1 MGKKLNW
8 VTMLTP
14 YTSTGDVDYD
24 GIDKI
29 VEWYIENKV
38 TAIFAVCQSSEIFYL
53 TLDERIKIGERVV
66 KAVNGRVPVAVSGH
80 ISDNIED
87 QITELRAMSKV
98 GADAVAMI
106 SNRLAKAGESDDVW
120 IANAQKILDA
130 IPDVEFGVYECPY
143 PYKRLMSDKVIK
155 WCIESGRFSFTK
167 DTCCDLE
174 TLKRRID
181 LTRGTKFKIFN
192 ANTTTLL
199 ESLRYG
205 GDGFCGIML
214 NFHPELYY
222 YISEHYAELDNPKLE
237 LYNNFATVASLIEYQ
252 LYPINAKYNM
262 QINGVDISLH
272 SRSKPN
278 LVLPENYR
286 EEVRDMDTLWKT
298 IKAMTEEV

>member
-1 MGKKLNW
+1 MAKKLNW
-8 VTMLTP
+8 VTMITP
-14 YTSTGDVDYD
+14 YKLNGEVDYEC
-24 GIDKI
+24 IDKI

-53 TLDERIKIGERVV
+53 TLDERIKIAQRVV

-80 ISDNIED
+80 VSDDIES
-87 QITELRAMSKV
+87 QIIELREMSKV

-120 IANAQKILDA
+120 ISNAKKILDA
-130 IPDVEFGVYECPY
+130 IPDVDFGVYECPY
-143 PYKRLMSDKVIK
+143 PYKRLMSEKVIK
-155 WCIESGRFSFTK
+155 WCIETGRFTFTK

-174 TLKRRID
+174 TLKKRID
-181 LTRGTKFKIFN
+181 LTRGTNFKIYN

-205 GDGFCGIML
+205 ADGFCGIML

-222 YISEHYAELDNPKLE
+222 YISEHFSEFDNPKLE
-237 LYNNFATVASLIEYQ
+237 LYNKFATVASLIEYQ

-262 QINGVDISLH
+262 QINGVDISLN
-272 SRSKPN
+272 SRSKPCPIF
-278 LVLPENYR
+278 PENFR
-286 EEVRDMDTLWKT
+286 QEVRDMDALWKT
-298 IKAMTEEV
+298 LKEITKEV